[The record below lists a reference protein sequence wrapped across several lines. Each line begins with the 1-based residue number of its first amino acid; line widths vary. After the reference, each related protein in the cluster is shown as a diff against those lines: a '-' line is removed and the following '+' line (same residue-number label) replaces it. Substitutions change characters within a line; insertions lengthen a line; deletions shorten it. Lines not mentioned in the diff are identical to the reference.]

1 MEKKRKIKIVIT
13 TPMSINLEIFTIQ
26 VNSLV
31 KNITIFLTTSYPL
44 KATSYRIT
52 CHYSMSNLT

>member
-13 TPMSINLEIFTIQ
+13 TPMCINLEIFTIQ

-31 KNITIFLTTSYPL
+31 KNITICLYFRTGLYCSV
-44 KATSYRIT
+44 A
-52 CHYSMSNLT
+52 